1 MLENILPKDYLDY
14 TTHGLQ
20 FIVDSVKGGVKIP
33 VVCFLNKTTREFVND
48 LERLEIGVN
57 IMRP

>member
-14 TTHGLQ
+14 TTAGLQ
-20 FIVDSVKGGVKIP
+20 FISDCVKQGVRIP
-33 VVCFLNKTTREFVND
+33 VLCFLNKTTREFVSD
-48 LERLEIGVN
+48 LEELEIGVT